1 LCQTAPRERSSE
13 DLHSMFPRLGLSQGK
28 WGSGSRKALEHR
40 IYYCSELSLAVWL
53 WYSCSPVVTGW
64 PLPLFLGK
72 LPTQPALRPEEWGKS
87 TPAQRHSLPLLL
99 PQVTLQGPPARREVG
114 WETDGSTTQTMCYG
128 QRNKNNSP
136 IGSWALGRGFQLC
149 LCPTQ
154 KPTDVL
160 LGTTRPK
167 DHATPP
173 QGPQVRAMEEF
184 QKNQELGLFK
194 DPFLSTFLGTEK
206 NEDPRVIHGDTA
218 PEVIHR
224 GTAPEQHGGGT
235 EDSLIG
241 TARQQ
246 ARSLLGARLL
256 LL

>member
-1 LCQTAPRERSSE
+1 
-13 DLHSMFPRLGLSQGK
+13 
-28 WGSGSRKALEHR
+28 
-40 IYYCSELSLAVWL
+40 
-53 WYSCSPVVTGW
+53 
-64 PLPLFLGK
+64 
-72 LPTQPALRPEEWGKS
+72 
-87 TPAQRHSLPLLL
+87 
-99 PQVTLQGPPARREVG
+99 
-114 WETDGSTTQTMCYG
+114 
-128 QRNKNNSP
+128 
-136 IGSWALGRGFQLC
+136 
-149 LCPTQ
+149 
-154 KPTDVL
+154 
-160 LGTTRPK
+160 
-167 DHATPP
+167 
-173 QGPQVRAMEEF
+173 MEEF